1 MKFNFNGRDDG
12 LGNRLEEL
20 IKLQNFC
27 QEYGHKV
34 IYRWNNDGKFKYPI
48 IFSCKDISIIEAE
61 KDLARTHLIKPIFGD
76 YMFHKEEEFSIQII

>member
-34 IYRWNNDGKFKYPI
+34 LYRWNNDGKFKYPI
-48 IFSCKDISIIEAE
+48 IFSCKDINIIEAE
-61 KDLARTHLIKPIFGD
+61 KRFGKNSFD
-76 YMFHKEEEFSIQII
+76 QTNLWRLYVSQGRGVFNSDI